1 MFLTTIAVPNDTSR
15 PQEATRTV
23 HPLKPNLTQQFIL
36 RVRISRDKLLDPTIC
51 YKVLRMFVVFI
62 TLFIINTN

>member
-1 MFLTTIAVPNDTSR
+1 MFFTTIAVPNDTSR

-36 RVRISRDKLLDPTIC
+36 KVGISRDKLLDP
-51 YKVLRMFVVFI
+51 KLW
-62 TLFIINTN
+62 